1 MPREPF
7 EYAVLR
13 VSPRV
18 ERGETVN
25 VGVVLF
31 CRTRRFL
38 GLRVEL
44 GDRQI
49 AALRALAPDLDLDQV
64 RAHLASIEAIIAGG
78 TSAGPIA
85 ELAEPERFRWV
96 TSPSSTVIQP
106 SDVHG
111 GMTEDP
117 AAYDVRDRRRDL
129 VGGAGEHLCHQER
142 VAAGG

>member
-18 ERGETVN
+18 ERGELVN

-38 GLRVEL
+38 GVRVEL
-44 GDRQI
+44 GERQV
-49 AALRALAPDLDLDQV
+49 AALRALAADLDLEAV
-64 RAHLASIEAIIAGG
+64 RAHLASIEAIVGG
-78 TSAGPIA
+78 DAAAGPIA
-85 ELAEPERFRWV
+85 GLDAPERFRWV

-111 GMTEDP
+111 GMTDDP
-117 AAYDVRDRRRDL
+117 EATL
-129 VGGAGEHLCHQER
+129 GELFER
-142 VAAGG
+142 MTG